1 MIKKVFSRKILL
13 SVSDRVHAWI
23 SSTNV
28 FLPVIQFFAK
38 SRKFSPTNVSRYIY
52 IRYFQYTNLV
62 TKMIVL

>member
-1 MIKKVFSRKILL
+1 MIKKIFSRKILL

-28 FLPVIQFFAK
+28 FLPEIQFFAK
-38 SRKFSPTNVSRYIY
+38 YKNFSPTNFSRYIY
-52 IRYFQYTNLV
+52 IRCNNLV